1 MHTDQAKGTQT
12 SASHLYTW
20 AVALETAGDDDS
32 LGQSH
37 NDPS

>member
-1 MHTDQAKGTQT
+1 MHIDQAKGIQT
-12 SASHLYTW
+12 STSHLYTCV
-20 AVALETAGDDDS
+20 VALETAGDDGS